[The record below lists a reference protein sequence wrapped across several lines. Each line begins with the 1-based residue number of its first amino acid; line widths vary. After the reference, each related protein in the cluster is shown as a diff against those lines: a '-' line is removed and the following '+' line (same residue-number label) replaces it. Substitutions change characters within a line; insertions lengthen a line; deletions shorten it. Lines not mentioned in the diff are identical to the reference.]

1 MFNDSPVAGSI
12 WDARLAPLTIGSLL
26 ALSLVAFEGL
36 AMATLAPVVADD
48 IGGVHLYGWMFS
60 AFLLTQ
66 IVGTVVGGQE
76 IDRRSPAVVFATA
89 LVIFTV
95 ACLLAGFAPNIYLFL
110 IGRALQGAAAG
121 VILSTIYSIINMLF
135 EDRLRPAV
143 LATVS
148 AAYVLPSLIGPAIAG
163 FLAETFNW
171 RVVFIGLLPLIVI
184 VAILVLPRYRAIAKV
199 VDPAPRDTA
208 RSIQSLLLAASC
220 GVFLGGLEIDVL
232 WLAIPVVGAA
242 LGGIGVALYRLLPKG
257 TFTARPVLPAAN
269 VTRSMVFSGFIVI
282 ETYMVFALKSFGGV
296 TTTVAGLMVSAGSL
310 TWTGG
315 SWLQARWELHRGES
329 SRSNRILA
337 GVAFMLVGIGWIFG
351 MIAILDDIWLV
362 PASIGWLL
370 AGTGIGLA
378 FTTAS
383 TVSLSQSP
391 AGSEGLVSSSMLL
404 GDLVTASIGVGIGGV
419 LLALG
424 ARVGWSDPASVSV
437 AMLPGLVF
445 LTLALGAGSR
455 LKRHRYHTQSSPKG
469 IKQQNTC

>member
-1 MFNDSPVAGSI
+1 MQDSGPDHGSI
-12 WDARLAPLTIGSLL
+12 WDADHAPLTIGSLL

-48 IGGVHLYGWMFS
+48 IGGVDLYGWMFS

-76 IDRRSPAVVFATA
+76 IDRRSPAVVFSTA
-89 LVIFTV
+89 LVIFTA
-95 ACLLAGFAPNIYLFL
+95 ACLLAGFAPNIYVFL

-121 VILSTIYSIINMLF
+121 VILSTIYAIINMLY

-163 FLAETFNW
+163 FLAETFDW
-171 RVVFIGLLPLIVI
+171 RVVFIGLLPLILV
-184 VAILVLPRYRAIAKV
+184 VAVLVLPRYRSIAKT

-208 RSIQSLLLAASC
+208 RSMQALLLSISC
-220 GVFLGGLEIDVL
+220 GVFLAGLEIELV
-232 WLAIPVVGAA
+232 WLAVPVVGLA
-242 LGGIGVALYRLLPKG
+242 LGGIGLALHRLLPTG
-257 TFTARPVLPAAN
+257 TFSARPVLPAAN
-269 VTRSMVFSGFIVI
+269 VTRSMTFSGFIVI
-282 ETYMVFALKSFGGV
+282 ETYMVYALKSFGGV
-296 TTTVAGLMVSAGSL
+296 TPTVAGLMVSAGSL

-315 SWLQARWELHRGES
+315 SWLQSRWESHRGEGSRS
-329 SRSNRILA
+329 SRILV
-337 GVAFMLVGIGWIFG
+337 GVGCMLVGVGWIFG

-383 TVSLSQSP
+383 TVSLSQSRS
-391 AGSEGLVSSSMLL
+391 GDEGLVSSSMLL

-419 LLALG
+419 LLATGVQL
-424 ARVGWSDPASVSV
+424 GWSDPASVSI
-437 AMLPGLVF
+437 AMVPGLLF
-445 LTLALGAGSR
+445 LAFALGAGTR
-455 LKRHRYHTQSSPKG
+455 LKRHGIPQRST
-469 IKQQNTC
+469 IKQE